1 MVVRLEGMVSMGRD
15 KSATFAKRAR
25 ERARQE
31 VKRQKAER
39 RAQRRAEKGSDGSQP
54 NDIDPDIADIVPGPQ
69 PPPEELID

>member
-1 MVVRLEGMVSMGRD
+1 MVASWKGWFGMGRD

-39 RAQRRAEKGSDGSQP
+39 RAQRRAEKGNGSAQTG
-54 NDIDPDIADIVPGPQ
+54 DVDPDIADIVPGPQ